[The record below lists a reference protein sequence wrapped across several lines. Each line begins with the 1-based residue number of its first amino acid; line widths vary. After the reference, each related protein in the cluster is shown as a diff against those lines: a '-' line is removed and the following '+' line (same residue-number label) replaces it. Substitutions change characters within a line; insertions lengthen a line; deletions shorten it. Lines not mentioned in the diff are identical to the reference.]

1 MNDVE
6 NKLIGKTIKTAEVNG
21 YGIYIEFDDGST
33 FQYDA
38 TDGGYSSYDITE
50 KG

>member
-6 NKLIGKTIKTAEVNG
+6 TKLIGKTIKTAEVNG
-21 YGIYIEFDDGST
+21 YGIYIEFNDGST
-33 FQYDA
+33 FHYEASDR
-38 TDGGYSSYDITE
+38 GYSSYNVKE

>member
-6 NKLIGKTIKTAEVNG
+6 TKLIGKTIKTAEVNG
-21 YGIYIEFDDGST
+21 YGIYIEFNDGST
-33 FQYDA
+33 FYYEA
-38 TDGGYSSYDITE
+38 SDGGYSSYNVKE

>member
-6 NKLIGKTIKTAEVNG
+6 TKLIGKTIKTAEVNG
-21 YGIYIEFDDGST
+21 YGIHIEFDDGSI
-33 FQYDA
+33 FHYDA
-38 TDGGYSSYDITE
+38 TDGGYSSYGIEE

>member
-6 NKLIGKTIKTAEVNG
+6 TKLIGKTIKTAKVNG
-21 YGIYIEFDDGST
+21 YGIYIEFDDGTIFS
-33 FQYDA
+33 YDA
-38 TDGGYSSYDITE
+38 SDGGYSSYDIEE